1 MPAEFTLETLEDHR
15 RLTKQV
21 ANGLHVVHDAAAG
34 LGLAEV
40 QGRAAELLERAEN
53 QVFRVAVVG
62 EFKRGKS
69 TLINALLGREVLP
82 ADVLPCSA
90 TLNRVTYGLHPSVRL
105 RFKPDTNGVEREE
118 TIGIDDL
125 AEYVTK
131 LTPDSEQRAADIA
144 EAVVHY
150 PVRYCR
156 DKADIIDTPGL
167 NDDAAMTD
175 VTMGVLPT
183 VDAAVLVILAQ
194 SPFSGYEGE
203 FLNRLLT
210 HDLGRVLFVV
220 NRMDEIRRPQ
230 DRERVLKVVSDRIVK
245 AVTQRA
251 NELHGEGSVEAQGM
265 IARLGTPRVY
275 GVSGAD
281 ALDGKLEDNQ
291 PLLEGSGF
299 VEFEQALERFLTLE
313 RGLVALTVLASASAS
328 ASAKVHQQVLI
339 RRGAIGLESSRFDQV
354 FKENEARLQDLRRDY
369 ELELRR
375 LDRASGELAETLRPL
390 AKRLSDKIIGGAED
404 LIANYP
410 LDASSIAKGQLEQT
424 EAAMTKALTARL
436 QGIGSREAE
445 RVNLEIEKGVFAEV
459 ERLQGVALDMTGS
472 LKAIEFDFRPPNSDE
487 GDDELN
493 LLAGGLAG
501 TFSAF
506 AGGAV
511 GGGLSGYRVAGVGGA
526 AVGAGTGLAVGFG
539 TAVGLF
545 IGALSIGLPLTWP
558 VTLPALAISGVI
570 GSLGGKAMVNMVFS
584 ERRVEKY
591 RQAFRDAVIGKLELD
606 ARHRTKTISAGI
618 DSQVREAF
626 EAVRNTV
633 EQELGGAI
641 ASTERTM
648 TQLREQRLRSD
659 AQRALDLIELD
670 RLDGQL
676 QTIERQATG
685 LLIELRPRPEA

>member
-1 MPAEFTLETLEDHR
+1 MAAEFTLQTLEDHR

-21 ANGLHVVHDAAAG
+21 ASGLQVVHDAAAS
-34 LGLAEV
+34 LGLEEV
-40 QGRAAELLERAEN
+40 QTRAAELLERAED

-90 TLNRVTYGLHPSVRL
+90 TLNRVTYGLQPSVRL
-105 RFKPDTNGVEREE
+105 RFKPDKSGNAREE

-125 AEYVTK
+125 ADYVTK

-150 PVRYCR
+150 PSRYCR

-175 VTMGVLPT
+175 VTMAVLPT

-220 NRMDEIRRPQ
+220 NRMDEIRKPK
-230 DRERVLKVVSDRIVK
+230 DRERVLKVVSDRIIK

-251 NELHGEGSVEAQGM
+251 GELYGQDTPEALQM
-265 IARLGTPRVY
+265 IAHLGTPRVY

-281 ALDGKLEDNQ
+281 ALDGKLEDDSA
-291 PLLEGSGF
+291 LLEGSGF
-299 VEFEQALERFLTLE
+299 PEFEHALERFLTLE

-339 RRGAIGLESSRFDQV
+339 RRGAIGLESSRFEQV

-369 ELELRR
+369 ELELRSM
-375 LDRASGELAETLRPL
+375 DRASTELAETLRPL
-390 AKRLSDKIIGGAED
+390 AKRLSDKIIEGAED

-410 LDASSIAKGQLEQT
+410 LDAASIDKARLEKT
-424 EAAMTKALTARL
+424 EASLNKALTNKL
-436 QGIGSREAE
+436 QSIGRREAE
-445 RVNLEIEKGVFAEV
+445 RLNLEIEKGVFAEL
-459 ERLQGVALDMTGS
+459 ERLQGVSQQMTQS
-472 LKAIEFDFRPPNSDE
+472 LRAIEFDFRAPGADD
-487 GDDELN
+487 GDDDLN
-493 LLAGGLAG
+493 LLAGGIAG
-501 TFSAF
+501 VFSAF

-511 GGGLSGYRVAGVGGA
+511 GGGLSGYRIAGVEGA
-526 AVGAGTGLAVGFG
+526 ALGAGTGLALGFG
-539 TAVGLF
+539 TAVGLLA
-545 IGALSIGLPLTWP
+545 GAITIGLPLTWP
-558 VTLPALAISGVI
+558 VTLPALAVSGVI
-570 GSLGGKAMVNMVFS
+570 GSLGGKAIVNRVFS
-584 ERRVEKY
+584 GRRVEKY
-591 RQAFRDAVIGKLELD
+591 RKAYRDAVIGKLESE
-606 ARHRTKTISAGI
+606 ARHRTKALSTGM

-626 EAVRNTV
+626 AAVRTTV
-633 EQELGGAI
+633 EAELGGAI

-648 TQLREQRLRSD
+648 TQLKEQRLRSD
-659 AQRALDLIELD
+659 AQRAVDLEELD

-676 QTIERQATG
+676 QKIEHQATS
-685 LLIELRPRPEA
+685 LLTELRPLPEA